1 VPYHFD
7 FDPQNRI
14 LRGTFEGH
22 ITDDD
27 LKTGYRVAEQRAAQ
41 TSARSGLMDLSAA
54 TSLDVSPDT
63 IRELAKSPPVFP
75 DPSLTRVILAPTPQI
90 FGMARM
96 FELQGEGTRPSL
108 HVVRTEAEAWAI
120 LGVQKPQFEPLPD

>member
-1 VPYHFD
+1 MPYHFD
-7 FDPQNRI
+7 FDPKTRI

-22 ITDDD
+22 VTDDD
-27 LKTGYRVAEQRAAQ
+27 LKTGYRVAERYAAKTAAQ
-41 TSARSGLMDLSAA
+41 RGLMDLSAA
-54 TSLDVSPDT
+54 TSFDVSPDT

-75 DPSLTRVILAPTPQI
+75 DPSLTRVILAPSSQI

-108 HVVRTEAEAWAI
+108 HVVRTLAEAWAI
-120 LGVQKPQFEPLPD
+120 LGVQKPQFEPLAD